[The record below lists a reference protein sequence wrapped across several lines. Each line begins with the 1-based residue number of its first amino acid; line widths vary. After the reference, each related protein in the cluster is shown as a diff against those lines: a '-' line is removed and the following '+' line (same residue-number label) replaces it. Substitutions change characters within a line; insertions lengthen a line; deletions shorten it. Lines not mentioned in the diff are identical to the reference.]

1 MKVQL
6 SQIQLKNLRDQK
18 KLQKSEVA
26 YVIGDLLIAECIIS
40 GEKRVIGDSI
50 LHLNES
56 NKKILKG

>member
-1 MKVQL
+1 
-6 SQIQLKNLRDQK
+6 
-18 KLQKSEVA
+18 VA